1 MPLCRIRETVEIIVV
16 ELHMNSFQL
25 CDLCRQRPGIV
36 AVFIT
41 ARESLQQDGLECEV
55 HRFVNTTALED

>member
-1 MPLCRIRETVEIIVV
+1 
-16 ELHMNSFQL
+16 MNSFQL
-25 CDLCRQRPGIV
+25 CDLCIPGIV

-55 HRFVNTTALED
+55 HRFVTTTALED